1 VWTRKTG
8 AYREESAQAA
18 EMILD
23 AMVAQTGAKRAGATR
38 SDNYMSL
45 NYSTIPA
52 VLVEM
57 GFMTNAS
64 EDVKLCS
71 DSYQLLLAEGIM
83 EGLCN
88 WLGR

>member
-1 VWTRKTG
+1 MLARTG
-8 AYREESAQAA
+8 ARKS
-18 EMILD
+18 
-23 AMVAQTGAKRAGATR
+23 GANQ

-52 VLVEM
+52 ILIEM
-57 GFMTNAS
+57 GYMSNPA

-71 DSYQLLLAEGIM
+71 DSYQMLLAEGIM
-83 EGLCN
+83 EGLCI